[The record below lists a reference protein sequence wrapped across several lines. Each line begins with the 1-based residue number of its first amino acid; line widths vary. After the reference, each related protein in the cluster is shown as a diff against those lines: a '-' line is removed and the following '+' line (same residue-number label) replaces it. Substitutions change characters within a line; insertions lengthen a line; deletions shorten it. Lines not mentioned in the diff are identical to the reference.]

1 MCISNVNM
9 QSIDFKCFCI
19 KPQMKDMFVF
29 HEESYYT
36 FSKIMQC
43 LILLSCVMLVTHNSY
58 CADVEMNE

>member
-36 FSKIMQC
+36 FSKNNAVPYFIV
-43 LILLSCVMLVTHNSY
+43 LYNAGHS
-58 CADVEMNE
+58 